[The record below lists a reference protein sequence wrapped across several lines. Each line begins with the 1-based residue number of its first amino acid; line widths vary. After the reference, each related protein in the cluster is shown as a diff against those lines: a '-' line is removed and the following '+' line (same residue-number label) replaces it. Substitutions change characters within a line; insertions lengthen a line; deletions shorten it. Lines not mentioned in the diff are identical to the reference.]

1 MVIVK
6 DNVERIVSEKDYPLY
21 EKQGYASLNPLEK
34 KEDERQ
40 RPLRK
45 MTVAELKAIAEEKGI
60 ENTDSLTKAEMLKVL
75 KDHGC
80 N

>member
-1 MVIVK
+1 M
-6 DNVERIVSEKDYPLY
+6 NH
-21 EKQGYASLNPLEK
+21 LEK
-34 KEDERQ
+34 KEDEGQ
-40 RPLRK
+40 RPLKK

-60 ENTDSLTKAEMLKVL
+60 ENIDSLTKAEILKVL